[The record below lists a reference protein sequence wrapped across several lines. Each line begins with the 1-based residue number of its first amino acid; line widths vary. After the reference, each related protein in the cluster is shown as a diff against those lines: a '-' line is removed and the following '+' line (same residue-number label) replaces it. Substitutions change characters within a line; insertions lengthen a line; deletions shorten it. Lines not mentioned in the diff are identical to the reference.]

1 MTDHRSLLQVQFQ
14 QQLQEKNDEINKLQ
28 RELETLRV
36 KVHIVSTGL
45 DGRIKVQLKQGCTLQ
60 KQIGCFNH
68 RVIEDK
74 LKKQWLRIYF
84 AIA

>member
-1 MTDHRSLLQVQFQ
+1 MDARNAEFQ

-28 RELETLRV
+28 RELETLRA

-45 DGRIKVQLKQGCTLQ
+45 DGRMKAHDSTAELYTA

-68 RVIEDK
+68 S
-74 LKKQWLRIYF
+74 
-84 AIA
+84 